1 MKTIPA
7 AARQPPRAD
16 LWRAW
21 GLQGALRA
29 DRLCNENS
37 ETVIEKKITTKSD
50 E

>member
-7 AARQPPRAD
+7 TARQPPGAV

-29 DRLCNENS
+29 ARLCDENT
-37 ETVIEKKITTKSD
+37 ETVIEKKSTEKH
-50 E
+50 